1 MNTCDYDKY
10 CRISLH
16 KIYYFM
22 LLLTVYGSAYFPK
35 PSPTQFIKLFGLHQF
50 DRWKWY
56 VSVFLS
62 SFSYYEWDCSSF
74 THFRALCIFFS
85 IKYLLIS
92 FTLSSIVLVR
102 FFYCYFPSY
111 LFMRE
116 MNRLWYKMH
125 IFPQCGMCLLIL
137 LIKDFHLAVHM

>member
-1 MNTCDYDKY
+1 MINIAKFLFIKY
-10 CRISLH
+10 IILCFYLQCMEVPISLN
-16 KIYYFM
+16 
-22 LLLTVYGSAYFPK
+22 P
-35 PSPTQFIKLFGLHQF
+35 HQLSLSNF
-50 DRWKWY
+50 LDFVNLIGEKWS

-62 SFSYYEWDCSSF
+62 SFSYYERDCSSF
-74 THFRALCIFFS
+74 THFRAICIFFS

-116 MNRLWYKMH
+116 INRLWYKMP
-125 IFPQCGMCLLIL
+125 IFPQCGTCLLIL
-137 LIKDFHLAVHM
+137 LIKDFYPAVHM